1 MAVNALSGSVWKSL
15 VSFSIPFVISYFLQ
29 TLYGMADLV
38 IIGQF
43 EGPASITAVAVGS
56 QIMHMVTVVLV
67 GLSMGTTI
75 AIARAVGKGEAEKV
89 SCTIGQT
96 LLIFGIL
103 SVVLAGFL
111 INFLPRIVDIMATP
125 PEAVR
130 GTKHYLFICFLG
142 IPLITGYN
150 LISSIFRG
158 LGNSRTPTYFVALA
172 AVINLTLDLLFMG
185 PFAMGPLGAALGTTI
200 SQGVSVLVGVFVMKR
215 HPMGLGLSK
224 ASFVPSGSLIRE
236 ILGVGIPIAVQDA
249 FIQISFLI
257 ITMIAN
263 LRGVTDAAAVG
274 IVEKIISF
282 LFLVPSSLL
291 SAVSALSA
299 QNLGAD
305 NRKRARAYLY
315 DAIKTA
321 VFFGLSV
328 SLLIQVMAPRFVGLF
343 TSDEAVIASG
353 GPYLKGYIFDT
364 IFAGI
369 HFSFS
374 GYFCAAKK
382 SIYSFLHNLI
392 AIVLVRIPFVYL
404 ASRAFFRF
412 PFSDGPCDRFGVP
425 SFCPDLLLPVPPL
438 GKGED
443 RSVTKLNI
451 NLDITQ
457 PSFGSS

>member
-130 GTKHYLFICFLG
+130 GTKHYLLICFLG

-404 ASRAFFRF
+404 ASRAFSDSLFPMGLVTASGSLLSVLICCFLFRHLE
-412 PFSDGPCDRFGVP
+412 RERTEV
-425 SFCPDLLLPVPPL
+425 LQ
-438 GKGED
+438 
-443 RSVTKLNI
+443 N
-451 NLDITQ
+451 
-457 PSFGSS
+457 

>member
-1 MAVNALSGSVWKSL
+1 
-15 VSFSIPFVISYFLQ
+15 
-29 TLYGMADLV
+29 
-38 IIGQF
+38 
-43 EGPASITAVAVGS
+43 
-56 QIMHMVTVVLV
+56 
-67 GLSMGTTI
+67 
-75 AIARAVGKGEAEKV
+75 
-89 SCTIGQT
+89 
-96 LLIFGIL
+96 
-103 SVVLAGFL
+103 
-111 INFLPRIVDIMATP
+111 MATP

-404 ASRAFFRF
+404 ASRAFSDSLFPMGLVTASGSLLSVLICCFLFRHLE
-412 PFSDGPCDRFGVP
+412 RERTEV
-425 SFCPDLLLPVPPL
+425 LQ
-438 GKGED
+438 
-443 RSVTKLNI
+443 N
-451 NLDITQ
+451 
-457 PSFGSS
+457 

>member
-404 ASRAFFRF
+404 ASRAFSDSLF
-412 PFSDGPCDRFGVP
+412 PMGLVNRFGVP

-457 PSFGSS
+457 SSFGSS

>member
-125 PEAVR
+125 PEAVW

-404 ASRAFFRF
+404 ASRAFSDSLFPMGLVTASGSLLSVLICCFLFRHLE
-412 PFSDGPCDRFGVP
+412 RERTEV
-425 SFCPDLLLPVPPL
+425 LQ
-438 GKGED
+438 
-443 RSVTKLNI
+443 N
-451 NLDITQ
+451 
-457 PSFGSS
+457 

>member
-103 SVVLAGFL
+103 SVGLAGFL

-321 VFFGLSV
+321 VFFGLSA

-404 ASRAFFRF
+404 ASRAFSDSLFPMGLVTASGSLLSVLICCFLFRHLE
-412 PFSDGPCDRFGVP
+412 RERTEV
-425 SFCPDLLLPVPPL
+425 LQ
-438 GKGED
+438 
-443 RSVTKLNI
+443 N
-451 NLDITQ
+451 
-457 PSFGSS
+457 

>member
-43 EGPASITAVAVGS
+43 EGSASITAVAVGS

-404 ASRAFFRF
+404 ASRAFSDSLFPMGLVTASGSLLSVLICCFLFRHLE
-412 PFSDGPCDRFGVP
+412 RERTEV
-425 SFCPDLLLPVPPL
+425 LQ
-438 GKGED
+438 
-443 RSVTKLNI
+443 N
-451 NLDITQ
+451 
-457 PSFGSS
+457 

>member
-142 IPLITGYN
+142 SPLITGYN

-404 ASRAFFRF
+404 ASRAFSDSLFPMGLVTASGSLLSVLICCFLFRHLE
-412 PFSDGPCDRFGVP
+412 RERTEV
-425 SFCPDLLLPVPPL
+425 LQ
-438 GKGED
+438 
-443 RSVTKLNI
+443 N
-451 NLDITQ
+451 
-457 PSFGSS
+457 

>member
-257 ITMIAN
+257 ITMIA
-263 LRGVTDAAAVG
+263 RRDG
-274 IVEKIISF
+274 
-282 LFLVPSSLL
+282 
-291 SAVSALSA
+291 
-299 QNLGAD
+299 
-305 NRKRARAYLY
+305 R
-315 DAIKTA
+315 
-321 VFFGLSV
+321 
-328 SLLIQVMAPRFVGLF
+328 
-343 TSDEAVIASG
+343 SG
-353 GPYLKGYIFDT
+353 CRHCGKNHQFPLPCP
-364 IFAGI
+364 IFA
-369 HFSFS
+369 
-374 GYFCAAKK
+374 
-382 SIYSFLHNLI
+382 
-392 AIVLVRIPFVYL
+392 PF
-404 ASRAFFRF
+404 
-412 PFSDGPCDRFGVP
+412 GC
-425 SFCPDLLLPVPPL
+425 FCPQCPEPWC
-438 GKGED
+438 G
-443 RSVTKLNI
+443 
-451 NLDITQ
+451 
-457 PSFGSS
+457 

>member
-125 PEAVR
+125 PDAVR
-130 GTKHYLFICFLG
+130 GTKPYLFICFLG

-404 ASRAFFRF
+404 ASRAFSDSLFPMGLVTASGSLLSVLICCFLFRHLE
-412 PFSDGPCDRFGVP
+412 RERTEV
-425 SFCPDLLLPVPPL
+425 LQ
-438 GKGED
+438 
-443 RSVTKLNI
+443 N
-451 NLDITQ
+451 
-457 PSFGSS
+457 

>member
-236 ILGVGIPIAVQDA
+236 ILGVGILIAVQDA

-282 LFLVPSSLL
+282 LFLVPSSML
-291 SAVSALSA
+291 STVSALAA
-299 QNLGAD
+299 QNIGAGKYD
-305 NRKRARAYLY
+305 RAKQTLRYAMMI
-315 DAIKTA
+315 AIG
-321 VFFGLSV
+321 FGLVV
-328 SLLIQVMAPRFVGLF
+328 SILIQFIAAPVVGLF
-343 TSDEAVIASG
+343 TADAAVILLGAQ
-353 GPYLKGYIFDT
+353 YIRGYIWDC
-364 IFAGI
+364 IFAGV

-374 GYFCAAKK
+374 GYFCACGK
-382 SIYSFLHNLI
+382 SGISFLHNLI
-392 AIVLVRIPFVYL
+392 AILCVRIPGVYL
-404 ASRAFFRF
+404 TSKIF
-412 PFSDGPCDRFGVP
+412 PHTLFPMGLATATGS
-425 SFCPDLLLPVPPL
+425 LLSVIICIIAYRWLCEKS
-438 GKGED
+438 GK
-443 RSVTKLNI
+443 
-451 NLDITQ
+451 
-457 PSFGSS
+457 

>member
-158 LGNSRTPTYFVALA
+158 LGNSRTPTNFVALA

-404 ASRAFFRF
+404 ACRAFSDSLFPMGLVTASGSLLSVLICCFLFRHLE
-412 PFSDGPCDRFGVP
+412 RERTEV
-425 SFCPDLLLPVPPL
+425 LQ
-438 GKGED
+438 
-443 RSVTKLNI
+443 N
-451 NLDITQ
+451 
-457 PSFGSS
+457 

>member
-1 MAVNALSGSVWKSL
+1 
-15 VSFSIPFVISYFLQ
+15 
-29 TLYGMADLV
+29 
-38 IIGQF
+38 
-43 EGPASITAVAVGS
+43 
-56 QIMHMVTVVLV
+56 
-67 GLSMGTTI
+67 MG
-75 AIARAVGKGEAEKV
+75 
-89 SCTIGQT
+89 
-96 LLIFGIL
+96 
-103 SVVLAGFL
+103 LAGFL

-274 IVEKIISF
+274 IVEKSSVSSSLSHLRSF
-282 LFLVPSSLL
+282 RLFLPSVP
-291 SAVSALSA
+291 
-299 QNLGAD
+299 
-305 NRKRARAYLY
+305 R
-315 DAIKTA
+315 T
-321 VFFGLSV
+321 
-328 SLLIQVMAPRFVGLF
+328 
-343 TSDEAVIASG
+343 
-353 GPYLKGYIFDT
+353 
-364 IFAGI
+364 
-369 HFSFS
+369 
-374 GYFCAAKK
+374 
-382 SIYSFLHNLI
+382 
-392 AIVLVRIPFVYL
+392 LVRITASGPAPIFMMPSRRPCSLAFRCPF
-404 ASRAFFRF
+404 
-412 PFSDGPCDRFGVP
+412 
-425 SFCPDLLLPVPPL
+425 
-438 GKGED
+438 
-443 RSVTKLNI
+443 
-451 NLDITQ
+451 
-457 PSFGSS
+457 

>member
-404 ASRAFFRF
+404 ASRAF
-412 PFSDGPCDRFGVP
+412 SDGPCDRFGVP

>member
-125 PEAVR
+125 PKAVR

-404 ASRAFFRF
+404 ASRAFSDSLFPMGLVTASGSLLSVLICCFLFRHLE
-412 PFSDGPCDRFGVP
+412 RERTEV
-425 SFCPDLLLPVPPL
+425 LQ
-438 GKGED
+438 
-443 RSVTKLNI
+443 N
-451 NLDITQ
+451 
-457 PSFGSS
+457 

>member
-125 PEAVR
+125 PVR

-404 ASRAFFRF
+404 ASRAFSDSLFPMGLVTASGSLLSVLICCFLFRHLE
-412 PFSDGPCDRFGVP
+412 RERTEV
-425 SFCPDLLLPVPPL
+425 LQ
-438 GKGED
+438 
-443 RSVTKLNI
+443 N
-451 NLDITQ
+451 
-457 PSFGSS
+457 

>member
-224 ASFVPSGSLIRE
+224 ASFVPSGSLILE

-404 ASRAFFRF
+404 ASRAFSDSLFPMGLVTASGSLLSVLICCFLFRHLE
-412 PFSDGPCDRFGVP
+412 RERTEV
-425 SFCPDLLLPVPPL
+425 LQ
-438 GKGED
+438 
-443 RSVTKLNI
+443 N
-451 NLDITQ
+451 
-457 PSFGSS
+457 

>member
-224 ASFVPSGSLIRE
+224 ASFVPSGSLTRE

-404 ASRAFFRF
+404 ASRAFSDSLFPMGLVTASGSLLSVLICCFLFRHLE
-412 PFSDGPCDRFGVP
+412 RERTEV
-425 SFCPDLLLPVPPL
+425 LQ
-438 GKGED
+438 
-443 RSVTKLNI
+443 N
-451 NLDITQ
+451 
-457 PSFGSS
+457 

>member
-56 QIMHMVTVVLV
+56 QFMHMVTVVLV

-75 AIARAVGKGEAEKV
+75 AIVGKGEAEKV

-404 ASRAFFRF
+404 ASRAFSDSLFPMGLVTASGSLLSVLICCFLFRHLE
-412 PFSDGPCDRFGVP
+412 RERTEV
-425 SFCPDLLLPVPPL
+425 LQ
-438 GKGED
+438 
-443 RSVTKLNI
+443 N
-451 NLDITQ
+451 
-457 PSFGSS
+457 

>member
-305 NRKRARAYLY
+305 NRKRACAYLY

-404 ASRAFFRF
+404 ASRAFSDSLFPMGLVTASGSLLSVLICCFLFRHLE
-412 PFSDGPCDRFGVP
+412 RERTEV
-425 SFCPDLLLPVPPL
+425 LQ
-438 GKGED
+438 
-443 RSVTKLNI
+443 N
-451 NLDITQ
+451 
-457 PSFGSS
+457 

>member
-305 NRKRARAYLY
+305 NRKRARANLY
-315 DAIKTA
+315 DAIMTA

-404 ASRAFFRF
+404 ASRAFSDSLFPMGLVTASGSLLSVLICCFLFRHLE
-412 PFSDGPCDRFGVP
+412 RERTEV
-425 SFCPDLLLPVPPL
+425 LQ
-438 GKGED
+438 
-443 RSVTKLNI
+443 N
-451 NLDITQ
+451 
-457 PSFGSS
+457 

>member
-29 TLYGMADLV
+29 TLYGMADLF

-103 SVVLAGFL
+103 SVGLAGFL

-125 PEAVR
+125 PEAVM

-404 ASRAFFRF
+404 ASRAFSDSLFPMGLVTASGSLLSVLICCFLFRHLE
-412 PFSDGPCDRFGVP
+412 RERTEV
-425 SFCPDLLLPVPPL
+425 LQ
-438 GKGED
+438 
-443 RSVTKLNI
+443 N
-451 NLDITQ
+451 
-457 PSFGSS
+457 

>member
-130 GTKHYLFICFLG
+130 GTKHYLFICILG

-404 ASRAFFRF
+404 ASRAFSDSLFPMGLVTASGSLLSVLICCFLFRHLE
-412 PFSDGPCDRFGVP
+412 RERTEV
-425 SFCPDLLLPVPPL
+425 LQ
-438 GKGED
+438 
-443 RSVTKLNI
+443 N
-451 NLDITQ
+451 
-457 PSFGSS
+457 

>member
-150 LISSIFRG
+150 LLSSIFRG

-404 ASRAFFRF
+404 ASRAFSDSLFPMGLVTASGSLLSVLICCFLFRHLE
-412 PFSDGPCDRFGVP
+412 RERTEV
-425 SFCPDLLLPVPPL
+425 LQ
-438 GKGED
+438 
-443 RSVTKLNI
+443 N
-451 NLDITQ
+451 
-457 PSFGSS
+457 

>member
-172 AVINLTLDLLFMG
+172 AVINLTHDLLFMG

-305 NRKRARAYLY
+305 TRKRARAYLY

-404 ASRAFFRF
+404 ASRAFSDSLFPMGLVTASGSLLSVLICCFLFRHLE
-412 PFSDGPCDRFGVP
+412 RERTEV
-425 SFCPDLLLPVPPL
+425 LQ
-438 GKGED
+438 
-443 RSVTKLNI
+443 N
-451 NLDITQ
+451 
-457 PSFGSS
+457 

>member
-43 EGPASITAVAVGS
+43 EGPASITAGS

-404 ASRAFFRF
+404 ASRAFSDSLFPMGLVTASGSLLSVLICCFLFRHLE
-412 PFSDGPCDRFGVP
+412 RERTEV
-425 SFCPDLLLPVPPL
+425 LQ
-438 GKGED
+438 
-443 RSVTKLNI
+443 N
-451 NLDITQ
+451 
-457 PSFGSS
+457 